1 MRGLLLKDWYMV
13 LKYCRMFVLV
23 VAVFLLVSIF
33 GEDSEFF
40 MLYPIF
46 LAGMVPVTLISYDE
60 RFKWNTFCQTLP
72 CSRGQYVSG
81 KYVVALMS
89 LVVVWLLTLALQALR
104 LAAVEG
110 VGLTAE
116 ALLPWTALLA
126 LGLMITGV
134 VLPVIFRF
142 GSEKGRIM
150 NILLVMVAFAAGGA
164 LSKLQ
169 PEVHASFAPAAG
181 LFLLLLIAMA
191 VFALSWMLSV
201 GLYRKREL

>member
-23 VAVFLLVSIF
+23 VGVFLLVSVF
-33 GEDSEFF
+33 GEDSGFF

-46 LAGMVPVTLISYDE
+46 LTGMVPVTLISYDE
-60 RFKWNTFCQTLP
+60 RFKWNIFCQTLP

-81 KYVVALMS
+81 KYVVALLS
-89 LVVVWLLTLALQALR
+89 LVVVWLLTVALQALGM
-104 LAAVEG
+104 VTTKGPG
-110 VGLTAE
+110 VTAE
-116 ALLPWTALLA
+116 ALLPWTSLLA
-126 LGLMITGV
+126 LGLMMTGV

-150 NILLVMVAFAAGGA
+150 NILLVVVAFAAGGT

-169 PEVHASFAPAAG
+169 PEVHVPFVPETG
-181 LFLLLLIAMA
+181 FFLLLLAGIA
-191 VFALSWMLSV
+191 VFALSWILSV